1 MSARVK
7 INATIIQL
15 LSQPPETSKIV
26 YTSVCEC
33 SQLRSCRPICKTIES
48 NYSSIQTLHLSIFYL
63 EALMM
68 NPPTP
73 IDGTLRKFALRIPS
87 VISQC
92 SGITIIGK
100 LYRSIV
106 FSTDLAIIR
115 NINADAIMA
124 VYPFTPQPVITQAII
139 SASDIPVF
147 AGVGGGL
154 TQGKRVIHMASYAEM
169 QGAIGVVVNA
179 PTQNDVIREL
189 TDTIDIP
196 VIVTIARED
205 TDIQARVAA
214 GMRIANVS
222 AAAETAN
229 VVRKIRE
236 SFPELPI
243 IATGGPTEE
252 TIRETIEAGANA
264 ITWTAPSSGEIFKS
278 IMTAYRAGEAHP

>member
-1 MSARVK
+1 
-7 INATIIQL
+7 
-15 LSQPPETSKIV
+15 
-26 YTSVCEC
+26 
-33 SQLRSCRPICKTIES
+33 
-48 NYSSIQTLHLSIFYL
+48 
-63 EALMM
+63 MM
-68 NPPTP
+68 NTPTP
-73 IDGTLRKFALRIPS
+73 IDGTLRKFALRIPA
-87 VISQC
+87 VIAQC
-92 SGITIIGK
+92 SGIKIFGK

-115 NINADAIMA
+115 NVNADAIMA

-179 PTQNDVIREL
+179 PTKNEVIQEL
-189 TDTIDIP
+189 KEMIDIP

-205 TDIQARVAA
+205 TDIYARVES
-214 GMRIANVS
+214 GMAIANVS
-222 AAAETAN
+222 AASETAN
-229 VVRKIRE
+229 VVRAIRAQ
-236 SFPELPI
+236 FLELPI

-252 TIRETIEAGANA
+252 TILQTIEAGANA

-278 IMTAYRAGEAHP
+278 IMAAYRAGEAHP